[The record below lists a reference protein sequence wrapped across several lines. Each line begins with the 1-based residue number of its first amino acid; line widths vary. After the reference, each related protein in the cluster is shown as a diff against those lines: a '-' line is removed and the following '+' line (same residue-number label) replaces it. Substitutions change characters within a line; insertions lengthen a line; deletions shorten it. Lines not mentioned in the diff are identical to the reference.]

1 MEYKGIFYKKYYLV
15 QLEIWI
21 NYKHVDTKMR
31 IWTPKE
37 LESQVAS
44 YKRDGYKVQLIL
56 TAPYTYKMVVSFQ

>member
-1 MEYKGIFYKKYYLV
+1 MEYKGMLYKTHYLV

-21 NYKHVDTKMR
+21 NYKHVDTLKH

-37 LESQVAS
+37 LESQVAC

-56 TAPYTYKMVVSFQ
+56 TAPYTYKMVASF